1 MVVISHRVK
10 EVTNIYKNLKSKL
23 KISDDRF
30 TIDTV
35 HRCQGMTAHF
45 ALYVIDKEDASVKN
59 QLFNVATSR
68 AMIATFII
76 APLSKI
82 SRITERNSNMSDYI
96 SLLYRDRH
104 AIFIDKL

>member
-1 MVVISHRVK
+1 M
-10 EVTNIYKNLKSKL
+10 
-23 KISDDRF
+23 
-30 TIDTV
+30 TV
-35 HRCQGMTAHF
+35 HF